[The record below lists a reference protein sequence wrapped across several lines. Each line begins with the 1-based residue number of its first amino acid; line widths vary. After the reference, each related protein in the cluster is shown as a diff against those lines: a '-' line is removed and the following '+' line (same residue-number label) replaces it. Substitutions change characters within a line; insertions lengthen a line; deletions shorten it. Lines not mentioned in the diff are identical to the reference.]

1 MGDEERKVVGEIVAS
16 GLSVAGWCAATGR
29 MGTTKAYR
37 ILNWFRENDPSAFG
51 AGEEAAREPGGGAKR
66 RPLATA
72 VGLALDGIAVKG
84 SSCRS
89 HRPDKVPP

>member
-37 ILNWFRENDPSAFG
+37 ILNWFRENVATRAPTTSSACSS
-51 AGEEAAREPGGGAKR
+51 ARWA
-66 RPLATA
+66 
-72 VGLALDGIAVKG
+72 
-84 SSCRS
+84 
-89 HRPDKVPP
+89 